1 MTTADN
7 APGTTPGTSPEPTE
21 GPAPAAPAEEGAPTE
36 QLETA
41 QQDTVQL
48 DTVQLGVAGFDAAQ
62 IGTEHA
68 KRTEALP
75 TEAPTT
81 ELGATGATT
90 ELPVGEGAAGAG
102 ETRALPTEGGATDWR
117 SAEYSDN
124 GSAAGV
130 PPVWTAASTAVGGT
144 PVDGRPVEAPPRGV
158 RVGQLI
164 WAGIVILLGIFL
176 IGLALLPNLDVT
188 TALIG
193 LVALLGVGLIIAAWA
208 TSRRSR
214 G

>member
-7 APGTTPGTSPEPTE
+7 APGTTPGTSPEPAE
-21 GPAPAAPAEEGAPTE
+21 GPAPAAPADEGAPTE

-41 QQDTVQL
+41 QQ

-75 TEAPTT
+75 TQAPTT

-117 SAEYSDN
+117 SAEYSDS
-124 GSAAGV
+124 SAAGV
-130 PPVWTAASTAVGGT
+130 PPVWTASSTAVGGT
-144 PVDGRPVEAPPRGV
+144 PVDGRPLEAPPRGV